1 MMKYQIYV
9 YLMLNIHNQLLR
21 CVCVCVCGKDTTT
34 IIIINYAY
42 FMKGSYDRIQ
52 HVVIVDVGLV

>member
-21 CVCVCVCGKDTTT
+21 CVCVCGKDTTT